1 MLFISASS
9 LPSQTTTK
17 QEFSRKPPKSSTIA
31 TAQPA
36 NDLKNKTKVA
46 QPASPTD
53 NKPFKKKMQPP
64 TKARKPTVTDDEDD
78 DKVVT
83 MLQTTFS
90 IANFRRQ
97 PAIEYD
103 VTYGFDPCSSTLLAY
118 LVWYCKNLV
127 YS

>member
-1 MLFISASS
+1 MFGIICQYCFISASS
-9 LPSQTTTK
+9 LPSQTTKK
-17 QEFSRKPPKSSTIA
+17 QEFSHKPPKSSTIP

-78 DKVVT
+78 DKVGEMET
-83 MLQTTFS
+83 CFHLQVK
-90 IANFRRQ
+90 NCYKKRFR
-97 PAIEYD
+97 
-103 VTYGFDPCSSTLLAY
+103 L
-118 LVWYCKNLV
+118 
-127 YS
+127 